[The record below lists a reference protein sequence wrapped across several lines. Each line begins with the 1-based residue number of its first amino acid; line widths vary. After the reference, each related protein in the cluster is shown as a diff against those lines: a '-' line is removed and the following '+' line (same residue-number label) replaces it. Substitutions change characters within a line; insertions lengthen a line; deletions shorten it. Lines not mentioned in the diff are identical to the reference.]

1 MKIAEISIRRPI
13 TVGMVTVAV
22 LMFGLV
28 AFGRLPLNLLPDIS
42 YPSLT
47 VETKYPQA
55 APNEVENLITKP
67 IEEVVAV
74 VSGGQRM
81 FSRSRAGVSEVTM
94 EFGWDTNMDFA
105 ALDVR
110 EKLDLVQLP
119 RDAEKPNILRFDP
132 SNDPI
137 LRVILSSPKANL
149 VALREYAEKTIKK
162 DLESID
168 GIAAVKI
175 NGGLEEEIHVFLDE
189 TRLASVGLTVQ
200 DVTNTLSRNNVNIAG
215 GSLYENEARYL
226 VRTLNEFQRVDELN
240 DLVVREDEQRKILL
254 KDVARIERGTKERE
268 IITRINGQEGV
279 EMAIFK
285 EGDAN
290 TVQVARVAKDRL
302 KAIQEG
308 VGNKNGNGNG
318 ATKESAAVAKSGINM
333 EIMFDQSKFIQDAI
347 DDVRSNAI
355 IGGLIAVLILF
366 FFLREFRSTSIIG
379 ISIPISIIGTFFVM
393 YQLNIKLNIMS
404 LGGLALGVGMLVD
417 NAVVVLESITR
428 HYKEGKPLAA
438 AAYEGTKEVGLAVSA
453 STLTT
458 VVVFL
463 PISFIEGIAGQL
475 FKDLALTV
483 TVSLIVSMI
492 ASFALIPMLFSR
504 GVQSGGA
511 EIPEYKRRGS
521 RAIFLSIPAAIA
533 RGFRFVFRYIGKGL
547 NKLMTPFMKITD
559 SSLNLF
565 YNNYPGLLR
574 SAVRHRG
581 LVLLASGVLLLLSIL
596 LIGTLGVEL
605 IPPMS
610 QGEFSFE
617 MELPEGTPLNETNAT
632 LLSIEDQVRKFP
644 EVKNC
649 MVLIGRNANV
659 SWTAAESYE
668 NSAVMNIKVQG
679 DDLKSAENTAS
690 QKIRSLLEGY
700 PDLNYKL
707 QRPSLFSFRTPI
719 EVEVYGDDLE
729 ISSQA
734 ATRIESNLQRMT
746 GLTDIKSSW
755 EEGSPE
761 AHIIFNRDQLS
772 RFNLK
777 LEDVANTLK
786 SKVQGDVAT
795 EFREGDDEIDIRV
808 WNEVNAR
815 NSIGD
820 LANMTIAKVNEIP
833 IPLNQVATVH
843 IGRGPSEIRRVNQKR
858 AIVLSANLQGSSL
871 GRVSEEIKR
880 MLSETQLPPAVTA
893 NLGGQSEELQRSF
906 KSLYLVAALAFFLV
920 YFVMA
925 AQFESLIQPFILMF
939 TVPLALIGVAG
950 ILWVTG
956 QTISVIVIMG
966 FIILA
971 GIVVNN
977 GIILVDYINSMR
989 KKGMPLVDAMIEAG
1003 KVRIRPILMTTLTT
1017 LLGMIPMAFTTGE
1030 GSEIRAPLAITLIG
1044 GLSVS
1049 TLLTMIIIPVL
1060 YSITVGKRVELEDLE
1075 KTQPAGIPEAAKA

>member
-22 LMFGLV
+22 LMFGIV

-55 APNEVENLITKP
+55 APNEVENLVTKP

-110 EKLDLVQLP
+110 EKLDLAQLP

-137 LRVILSSPKANL
+137 LRVILSSSHSNL

-189 TRLASVGLTVQ
+189 TRLANVGLTVQ
-200 DVTNTLSRNNVNIAG
+200 DVTTTLSRNNVNIAG

-240 DLVVREDEQRKILL
+240 HLVVREDAFRKILL

-268 IITRINGQEGV
+268 IITRINGKEGV

-302 KAIQEG
+302 KMIQEG
-308 VGNKNGNGNG
+308 AGNKNGNGN
-318 ATKESAAVAKSGINM
+318 KENTAIVKSGIEM
-333 EIMFDQSKFIQDAI
+333 EIMFDQSKFIQESI

-355 IGGLIAVLILF
+355 FGGLIAILILF
-366 FFLREFRSTSIIG
+366 LFLREFRSTSIIG
-379 ISIPISIIGTFFVM
+379 LSIPISVIATFFVM

-428 HYKEGKPLAA
+428 HYKQGKTLAA
-438 AAYEGTKEVGLAVSA
+438 AAYDGTSEVGLAVTA

-475 FKDLALTV
+475 FKDLAITV
-483 TVSLIVSMI
+483 TVSLLVSMI

-504 GVQSGGA
+504 GVQKGA
-511 EIPEYKRRGS
+511 MEVPNYKW
-521 RAIFLSIPAAIA
+521 RASKFIFLSIPGGIT
-533 RGFRFVFRYIGKGL
+533 RGLRFVFRFLGRLLSRAMRPLIHL
-547 NKLMTPFMKITD
+547 TNSALEAFNRM
-559 SSLNLF
+559 
-565 YNNYPGLLR
+565 YPGVLR

-581 LVLLASGVLLLLSIL
+581 LVLLASAALLFLSVLV
-596 LIGTLGVEL
+596 IGQLGIEL
-605 IPPMS
+605 IPPLS

-617 MELPEGTPLNETNAT
+617 MELPEGTPLRETNTT
-632 LLSIEDQVRKFP
+632 LLSIEEQVRKLP
-644 EVKNC
+644 EVANC

-659 SWTAAESYE
+659 SWTAAESHE

-679 DDLKSAENTAS
+679 EDLKFAEEAAS
-690 QKIRSLLEGY
+690 QKIRQMLNRY
-700 PDLNYKL
+700 PDLTYKL

-719 EVEVYGDDLE
+719 EVEVYSDDLE
-729 ISSQA
+729 A
-734 ATRIESNLQRMT
+734 ASLAASRIESNLERLG

-772 RFNLK
+772 RFNLR
-777 LEDVANTLK
+777 LEDVANILK
-786 SKVQGDVAT
+786 SKVQGEVAT

-808 WNEVNAR
+808 WNEVMTR
-815 NSIGD
+815 NSIQD
-820 LANMTIAKVNEIP
+820 LASMTVARVNEVP
-833 IPLNQVATVH
+833 IPLSQVATVH
-843 IGRGPSEIRRVNQKR
+843 MGRGPNEIRRVNQKR
-858 AIVLSANLQGSSL
+858 AIVLSANLQGVSL
-871 GRVSEEIKR
+871 GRVSEQIKK
-880 MLSETQLPPAVTA
+880 MLAETQLPGNVTA
-893 NLGGQSEELQRSF
+893 TLGGQSEELQRSF
-906 KSLYLVAALAFFLV
+906 QSLYLVAALAFFLV

-925 AQFESLIQPFILMF
+925 AQFESLLQPFILMF
-939 TVPLALIGVAG
+939 TVPLALIGIAA
-950 ILWVTG
+950 ILWLTG

-977 GIILVDYINSMR
+977 GIILVDYINNMR
-989 KKGMPLVDAMIEAG
+989 KQGMPLVDAMIEAG

-1049 TLLTMIIIPVL
+1049 TMLTMIIIPVL
-1060 YSITVGKRVELEDLE
+1060 YSITEARKISLEELE
-1075 KTQPAGIPEAAKA
+1075 KTQPTGIPETAEA